1 MKGTVDWKS
10 EHLRLFSLNQ
20 IRMTQSENYRLN
32 IGNASCANCQRAALA
47 AIARATSAHV
57 LSCELKTRLFLSFRM
72 VQATSVAMVSKP
84 HLLVCA
90 TFKRELQNQRQKDSS
105 LTGRHHGNPIL
116 KRTAHHSW

>member
-84 HLLVCA
+84 HCWFVQPSNESYK
-90 TFKRELQNQRQKDSS
+90 TRD
-105 LTGRHHGNPIL
+105 
-116 KRTAHHSW
+116 KRTLRSRAGTTATQS